1 MVTLL
6 FSDGCKGFTQLIQ
19 SRIIKMCT
27 LCICLLHN
35 NMHCQTFGV
44 LSLLLYGNR
53 QELHLVPS
61 SPVGMVKT
69 PFTLSSY
76 IYLKN

>member
-1 MVTLL
+1 MV
-6 FSDGCKGFTQLIQ
+6 LIALNTN
-19 SRIIKMCT
+19 SISVHLWMHGMCT
-27 LCICLLHN
+27 FYICLLHN

-53 QELHLVPS
+53 HELHLVPS

-69 PFTLSSY
+69 PFTLSSSV
-76 IYLKN
+76 YLKK